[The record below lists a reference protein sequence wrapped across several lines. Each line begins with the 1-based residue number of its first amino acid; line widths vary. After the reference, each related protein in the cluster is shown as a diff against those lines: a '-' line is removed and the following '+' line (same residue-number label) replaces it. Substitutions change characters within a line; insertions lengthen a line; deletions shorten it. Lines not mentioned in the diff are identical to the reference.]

1 MAQDLGNITT
11 SQTFQNWFNKT
22 NDIVDLLAS
31 NVVTAAAGG
40 STTTGSATLT
50 GNLTAGNVI
59 GSTKISTNTI
69 EAISSNT
76 PVNVNGAFKVTGS
89 AQLTTTFLNSA
100 GAQTRYTNGSLS
112 WDVGLENSN
121 PGNFIINTGVAP
133 NKFSLSTAGTLSV
146 PNINIAEDAEV
157 TGTLTVGTLS
167 IGSGGGG
174 LSTDDISEGSTNLY
188 YTDTRARAAF
198 SGGDGINLSASG
210 VISFDGNG
218 ELDTYKGNK
227 FIGTGGYVDADNYGY
242 MEGRAGG
249 GQGYLRISRYVGGT
263 DTRLV
268 DFAANMN
275 VYSAIYTFGDT
286 YNYVSNGGNLT
297 YHHDVSLNTST
308 YYSGGST
315 IKAQIDGDTG
325 SAVFVGD
332 VTTNGS
338 FSDERLKE
346 NIKPLEKGLE
356 TIEQIKTYTFNYKER
371 PQDTHPGV
379 IAQEI
384 EELVPEVVYDIE
396 MEAGTY
402 KAVRYQQLVPLL
414 INAIKDLSEK
424 VNVLENKLNNKE

>member
-133 NKFSLSTAGTLSV
+133 NKFSLSTAGTLTV
-146 PNINIAEDAEV
+146 PNAVV
-157 TGTLTVGTLS
+157 TGSLTVGSLT
-167 IGSGGGG
+167 IGAGGAG
-174 LSTDDISEGSTNLY
+174 LSTDDVTEGATNLY
-188 YTDTRARAAF
+188 HTTARARAAF
-198 SGGDGINLSASG
+198 SAGDGINLSATG
-210 VISFDGNG
+210 VISFDGQG

-227 FIGTGGYVDADNYGY
+227 FIGTGGYVDANNYGY
-242 MEGRAGG
+242 IEGRASG
-249 GQGYLRISRYVGGT
+249 GQGYLRIARYVGGT

-315 IKAQIDGDTG
+315 KRVEINGNTG

-332 VTTNGS
+332 LTSNGS
-338 FSDERLKE
+338 LSDERLKE

-356 TIEQIKTYTFNYKER
+356 TIEQIKTYTFNYKAR

-384 EELVPEVVYDIE
+384 EKLVPEVVYDIE
-396 MEAGTY
+396 MEDGIY

>member
-22 NDIVDLLAS
+22 NEIVDLLAS
-31 NVVTAAAGG
+31 NVVTAAAAG
-40 STTTGSATLT
+40 STTTGSATIT
-50 GNLTAGNVI
+50 GNFTAGNLI

-69 EAISSNT
+69 EAVSSGS
-76 PVNVNGAFKVTGS
+76 PVNVNGAFKVTGTS
-89 AQLTTTFLNSA
+89 QLTTTFLNSA
-100 GAQTRYTNGSLS
+100 GAQTRYSNGTLS
-112 WDVGLENSN
+112 WDVGLENSS
-121 PGNFIINTGVAP
+121 PGAFIINTGVAP
-133 NKFSLSTAGTLSV
+133 NKFSLSTAGTLTV
-146 PNINIAEDAEV
+146 PDAVV
-157 TGTLTVGTLS
+157 TGSLTVGSLT
-167 IGSGGGG
+167 IGSGGAG
-174 LSTDDISEGSTNLY
+174 LSTDDVSEGSTNLY
-188 YTDTRARAAF
+188 YTNTRARAAF
-198 SGGDGINLSASG
+198 SGGDGINLSAAG
-210 VISFDGNG
+210 VISFDGDG
-218 ELDTYKGNK
+218 ELNTYKGNE
-227 FIGTGGYVDADNYGY
+227 FIGTGGYIDTNNYAFI
-242 MEGRAGG
+242 EGRTSGSTT
-249 GQGYLRISRYVGGT
+249 YLRINNKVSGT
-263 DTRLV
+263 DNSLV

-275 VYSAIYTFGDT
+275 VYSAIYTFGDS
-286 YNYVSNGGNLT
+286 YNYVSNGGNKT
-297 YHHDVSLNTST
+297 YHHDVSENTT
-308 YYSGGST
+308 TFFSGGST

-332 VTTNGS
+332 LTSNGS

-396 MEAGTY
+396 MEDGTY

-424 VNVLENKLNNKE
+424 VNVLENKLINKE

>member
-1 MAQDLGNITT
+1 MAINLGEINT
-11 SQTFQNWFNKT
+11 SQTFQNWLNKT
-22 NDIVDLLAS
+22 NDIVEALAE
-31 NVVTAAAGG
+31 NVVTASPGG
-40 STTTGSATLT
+40 DTTAGSATIT
-50 GNLTAGNVI
+50 GSFTAANII
-59 GSTKISTNTI
+59 GSTRISTDTI
-69 EAISSNT
+69 ASVTSNAD
-76 PVNVNGAFKVTGS
+76 VNFVSPLKVTGS
-89 AQLTTTFLNSA
+89 TQITSTFLFGA
-100 GAQTRYTNGSLS
+100 GPQTRYSTGSLS
-112 WDVGLENSN
+112 WDVGLENAN
-121 PGNFIINTGVAP
+121 PGAFIIDTGTGDP
-133 NKFSLSTAGTLSV
+133 KFKLSTAGTLTV
-146 PNINIAEDAEV
+146 PDAVV
-157 TGTLTVGTLS
+157 TGTLTVNTLS
-167 IGSGGGG
+167 IGAGGGG
-174 LSTDDISEGSTNLY
+174 LSTDDISEGSSNLY
-188 YTDTRARAAF
+188 YTDVRARAAF
-198 SGGDGINLSASG
+198 SGGDGINLSAAG
-210 VISFDGNG
+210 VISFDGDG
-218 ELDTYKGNK
+218 ELNTYKGNE
-227 FIGTGGYVDADNYGY
+227 FIATGAYIDDDNYAFI
-242 MEGRAGG
+242 EGRTSGSTT
-249 GQGYLRISRYVGGT
+249 YLRINNKVAGT
-263 DTRLV
+263 DNRLV

-315 IKAQIDGDTG
+315 KRVEINGNTG

-332 VTTNGS
+332 LTSNGS

>member
-133 NKFSLSTAGTLSV
+133 NKFSLSTAGTLTV
-146 PNINIAEDAEV
+146 PNAVV
-157 TGTLTVGTLS
+157 TENLTVGSLT
-167 IGSGGGG
+167 IGAGGAG
-174 LSTDDISEGSTNLY
+174 LSTDDVSEGSSNLY
-188 YTDTRARAAF
+188 YTNARARAAF
-198 SGGDGINLSASG
+198 SGGDGINLSATG
-210 VISFDGNG
+210 VISFDGDG
-218 ELDTYKGNK
+218 ELNTYKGNK

-249 GQGYLRISRYVGGT
+249 GQGYLRIARYVGGT

-315 IKAQIDGDTG
+315 KRVEINGNTG
-325 SAVFVGD
+325 SAVFTGD
-332 VTTNGS
+332 LTSNGS